1 MSHVFKVGDRVCWNS
16 RTGHVSGRIT
26 KVHVK
31 DFGFR
36 GYTRFCC
43 VDDPKYEIKS
53 DRTDHV
59 AVHKG
64 SALSKL

>member
-1 MSHVFKVGDRVCWNS
+1 MSHNFKVGDRVRWNS
-16 RTGHVSGRIT
+16 RAGQVSGRIT
-26 KVHVK
+26 KVHVT

-43 VDDPKYEIKS
+43 VADPKYEIKT
-53 DRTDHV
+53 DRTEHV

-64 SALSKL
+64 GTLSKL